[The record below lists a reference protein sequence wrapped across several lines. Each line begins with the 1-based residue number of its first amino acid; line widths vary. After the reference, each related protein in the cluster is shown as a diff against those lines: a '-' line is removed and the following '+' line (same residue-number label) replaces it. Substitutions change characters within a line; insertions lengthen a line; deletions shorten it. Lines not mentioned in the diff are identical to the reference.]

1 MREFDM
7 FFLFEW
13 RESIYYQFTK
23 KTFASLKIDAHN
35 RIHDIEYR
43 VQSKSVLVSKIELSD
58 QNFWLI
64 CKYMLHYIFSMVIAL
79 AYNTSDL
86 KMNNILHAILIKESA
101 FLQVYLVFRIAIG
114 YFTSVYWMSK
124 HWTFIYNVTA
134 LFSQR

>member
-1 MREFDM
+1 MCLPRIILASVCEDVA
-7 FFLFEW
+7 LYIL
-13 RESIYYQFTK
+13 SIYYQFTK

-86 KMNNILHAILIKESA
+86 KMNNILHAILIRESA
-101 FLQVYLVFRIAIG
+101 FLQVYFR
-114 YFTSVYWMSK
+114 
-124 HWTFIYNVTA
+124 
-134 LFSQR
+134 FSLQNCNWLLYKCLLNE

>member
-1 MREFDM
+1 MY
-7 FFLFEW
+7 FLFKW

-101 FLQVYLVFRIAIG
+101 FLQVYIG
-114 YFTSVYWMSK
+114 FSLQNCNWLLYKSVYWMSK